1 MKKSAVTQSTAW
13 KRLAALAKEAPT
25 QLNLTSLFEQDSERF
40 QNFSIDAPGI
50 FIDLSKQQVSA
61 AVYHQLINL
70 AEERDLSCKRDAMLA
85 GEFVNTTENRQ
96 AFHTA
101 LRADASPYRH
111 QVQNA
116 LSQMFAFAE
125 QVRLDNTITDIV
137 NIGTGGSDLG
147 SRMTTQALAPFSDPK
162 KRFHFVSNMD
172 AFEISTVLRQI
183 KPENTL
189 FIITSKTFTT
199 QETLAN
205 AMTAKTWFEAS
216 GNTNFSNHF
225 VAVTAN
231 TEKAKSFGVKN
242 IFSFWDWVGGRYS
255 IWSSVGLSLAIAI
268 GQNNFQ
274 EFLKGAYDMDTHFAS
289 APFNQN
295 APVIL
300 GLVDIWNRNFLGR
313 TSRCIAP
320 YHQGLA
326 RLPAYLQQLEME
338 SNGKSISTSGE
349 VLDYATSAVIWG
361 EAGNNGQHA
370 FFQMLHQGTDII
382 PVDFILVKNPL
393 FPAFQCNKA
402 IEHLLQQQHTT
413 LLMNGLAQSRA
424 LMIGKNFNAALKEL
438 HDTTPNLSPE
448 LAQTLAKHQTFSGNR
463 PSTTMLVQELTP
475 YTLGSLIALHEHRTF
490 VTGAI
495 WDINSFDQWGVE
507 LGKAI
512 AKTLSQ
518 QFEAKKP
525 QHLDNST
532 AGLMQL
538 LKNS

>member
-25 QLNLTSLFEQDSERF
+25 QLNLASLFEQDSERF

-70 AEERDLSCKRDAMLA
+70 AEERDLSRKRDAMLS

-116 LSQMFAFAE
+116 LSQMFDFAE
-125 QVRLDNTITDIV
+125 QARLDNTITDIV

-147 SRMTTQALAPFSDPK
+147 PRMATQALAPFSHPK

-274 EFLKGAYDMDTHFAS
+274 EFLKGAYDMDSHFAS

-382 PVDFILVKNPL
+382 PVDFLLVKTPL
-393 FPAFQCNKA
+393 YPAFQCDKA
-402 IEHLLQQQHTT
+402 IKHLLHQQHTT

-424 LMIGKNFNAALKEL
+424 LMIGKSFSAALKER

-448 LAQTLAKHQTFSGNR
+448 LTQTLARHQTFSGNR
-463 PSTTMLVQELTP
+463 PSTTMLIQKLTP
-475 YTLGSLIALHEHRTF
+475 YTLGALIALHEHRTF

-518 QFEAKKP
+518 QFGAKTS
-525 QHLDNST
+525 QHLDSST
-532 AGLMQL
+532 AGLIQL